1 MMTCPFCHTNN
12 VANATTCWSCGKELP
27 KQQSVDGGVNAALV
41 QRQVFQERN
50 LQGGT
55 RMSYSKYK
63 VMVIEES
70 GLSTL
75 LVGSAKLPIEKIER
89 TLNQQARQ
97 GWQVVFQVIEK
108 RRFLLFWSR
117 EAMIV
122 TLGHV

>member
-1 MMTCPFCHTNN
+1 
-12 VANATTCWSCGKELP
+12 
-27 KQQSVDGGVNAALV
+27 
-41 QRQVFQERN
+41 
-50 LQGGT
+50 
-55 RMSYSKYK
+55 MSYSKYK